1 MSSPLSSL
9 KKSHKNP
16 ILLGRADDINKS
28 GIGTKDRS
36 RSMPFRNPAYS
47 DDESRL
53 LEEITH
59 NMATSRLKATQRADP
74 FHGGLPK
81 LDTTRSHPT
90 HNIGPVPRIN
100 NPPLERMHSSSSFT
114 DDTPPDNATFLTA
127 PPSDQE
133 LMATM
138 MTRITL
144 LEQKVQSQSKELTEK
159 DKKIKI
165 LEDKVQIMKN
175 AQGDLS
181 PRESRELE
189 KKCLLLQQQVHE
201 MEAFLAD
208 YGMVWVGE
216 KSNKTSAFYTDKLS
230 SDSEEEEEEE
240 EEEEDVWRPETSL
253 SHNVVPSTTATTARS
268 ETVQSK
274 FSVDYDRLIENIK
287 DLNVLAGE
295 GVSKVHHT
303 TDGAR
308 LRLPDPVPLI
318 LYANGIMLF
327 SGPFR
332 PFTDPVTQQC
342 VQDITD
348 GYFPS
353 ELQNKF
359 PDGVP
364 FVVTDNRDTFFRD
377 TRREVFRGAGQ
388 VLGGETRPSRLVPES
403 KTAEKSHDKAP
414 TNTPEHSQLKIAT
427 EAPGPKMTVDQFLQ
441 KLPKSVIKDGKVI
454 DIRNSVGENLKD
466 GKGVQTTVTVVET
479 DTVKDLKKRLDDNKE
494 VRPMTPRNITTL
506 RVKSDTGNHTYILK
520 MKFHETIGD
529 LRKYVDMHR
538 SSTSQPYNIV
548 SAYPSKIL
556 DDERVTLQEAGL
568 TPNAVLHLRVKK

>member
-1 MSSPLSSL
+1 MSCHFLPWRVQLF
-9 KKSHKNP
+9 
-16 ILLGRADDINKS
+16 IE
-28 GIGTKDRS
+28 
-36 RSMPFRNPAYS
+36 
-47 DDESRL
+47 DESRL
-53 LEEITH
+53 LDEITN
-59 NMATSRLKATQRADP
+59 NMAASRLKASHTRADP

-81 LDTTRSHPT
+81 LDTSRSHVT
-90 HNIGPVPRIN
+90 HSTPVPRIN
-100 NPPLERMHSSSSFT
+100 NPPLERLKSSSSFI

-133 LMATM
+133 LMSSM
-138 MTRITL
+138 MARISI
-144 LEQKVQSQSKELTEK
+144 LEQKVQTQTKELTEK

-165 LEDKVQIMKN
+165 LEDKVNIMKK
-175 AQGDLS
+175 AQGDMS

-216 KSNKTSAFYTDKLS
+216 RIDTSSAYYNDKSSAD
-230 SDSEEEEEEE
+230 SDSESEEEL
-240 EEEEDVWRPETSL
+240 WRPETSL
-253 SHNVVPSTTATTARS
+253 SHNVPAPVTTTTRS
-268 ETVQSK
+268 DTVQSEFK
-274 FSVDYDRLIENIK
+274 VDYDKIIENIK

-295 GVSKVHHT
+295 GVSKIQHT
-303 TDGAR
+303 SDGAR
-308 LRLPDPVPLI
+308 LRLPEPVPLV

-342 VQDITD
+342 VQDIHD

-364 FVVTDNRDTFFRD
+364 FVVTDYREVYFKD
-377 TRREVFRGAGQ
+377 TRREVFHGTGQ
-388 VLGGETRPSRLVPES
+388 VLGGETRPSRLVPDS
-403 KTAEKSHDKAP
+403 KTGEKSHDTTP
-414 TNTPEHSQLKIAT
+414 NNTPENTHLKIAT
-427 EAPGPKMTVDQFLQ
+427 ELPGKKMTVGQFLQ

-454 DIRNSVGENLKD
+454 DIRNSVGENFKD
-466 GKGVQTTVTVVET
+466 VKTSQGVTVVET
-479 DTVKDLKKRLDDNKE
+479 DTVRDIKKRLDEDE
-494 VRPMTPRNITTL
+494 GSRPMTPRNITTL

-520 MKFHETIGD
+520 MKFHETIRD
-529 LRKYVDMHR
+529 LRKYIDLQR
-538 SSTSQPYNIV
+538 PLNSPSYNIV
-548 SAYPSKIL
+548 SAYPSKTF
-556 DDERVTLQEAGL
+556 DDEKITLQEAGL

>member
-9 KKSHKNP
+9 KKNHKNP
-16 ILLGRADDINKS
+16 LLLG
-28 GIGTKDRS
+28 S
-36 RSMPFRNPAYS
+36 RNMPFRNPAYS

-53 LEEITH
+53 LDEITH
-59 NMATSRLKATQRADP
+59 NMATSRLKAAHRTDP

-81 LDTTRSHPT
+81 LDTARSQAT
-90 HNIGPVPRIN
+90 HNNPVPRVN
-100 NPPLERMHSSSSFT
+100 NPPH
-114 DDTPPDNATFLTA
+114 A

-165 LEDKVQIMKN
+165 LEDKVNIMKK

-181 PRESRELE
+181 PGESRELE
-189 KKCLLLQQQVHE
+189 KKCLLLQQHVHE

-216 KSNKTSAFYTDKLS
+216 KSDTGSSYYNDKS
-230 SDSEEEEEEE
+230 SNDSDSEEDEGE
-240 EEEEDVWRPETSL
+240 VWRPETSL
-253 SHNVVPSTTATTARS
+253 SHNAVPDTAIATTARS

-274 FSVDYDRLIENIK
+274 FTVDYDRLIENIK

-295 GVSKVHHT
+295 GVSKIHHT
-303 TDGAR
+303 NDGAR
-308 LRLPDPVPLI
+308 LRLPDPVPLVF
-318 LYANGIMLF
+318 YANGIMLF

-332 PFTDPVTQQC
+332 PFSDPVTQQC
-342 VQDITD
+342 VQDIHD

-353 ELQNKF
+353 ELQTKF

-364 FVVTDNRDTFFRD
+364 FVVTDYRDTYFKD

-403 KTAEKSHDKAP
+403 KTTEKNHDSAP
-414 TNTPEHSQLKIAT
+414 TNTPEHTQLKIAT
-427 EAPGPKMTVDQFLQ
+427 QLPGAKMTVGQFLQ
-441 KLPKSVIKDGKVI
+441 KLPKSVVKDGKVI
-454 DIRNSVGENLKD
+454 DIRNSVGENLTD
-466 GKGVQTTVTVVET
+466 GKGGQPAVTVVET
-479 DTVKDLKKRLDDNKE
+479 DTVKDIKRRLEGSEDR
-494 VRPMTPRNITTL
+494 RPMTPRNITTL

-520 MKFHETIGD
+520 MKFQETIRD
-529 LRKYVDMHR
+529 LRKYIDLHR
-538 SSTSQPYNIV
+538 SSNSQPYNIV
-548 SAYPSKIL
+548 SAYPSKIF
-556 DDERVTLQEAGL
+556 DDEKVSLLDAGL
-568 TPNAVLHLRVKK
+568 TPNAVLHLRVRK

>member
-9 KKSHKNP
+9 KKPHKNP
-16 ILLGRADDINKS
+16 LLLG
-28 GIGTKDRS
+28 S
-36 RSMPFRNPAYS
+36 RSMPFRSPAYS
-47 DDESRL
+47 EDESRL
-53 LEEITH
+53 LDEITT
-59 NMATSRLKATQRADP
+59 NMAASRLKGSHTRADP

-81 LDTTRSHPT
+81 LDTSRPHVT
-90 HNIGPVPRIN
+90 HSTPVPRIN
-100 NPPLERMHSSSSFT
+100 NPPLERLKSSSSFI

-133 LMATM
+133 LMSSM
-138 MTRITL
+138 MARISI
-144 LEQKVQSQSKELTEK
+144 LEQKVQTQSKELTEK

-165 LEDKVQIMKN
+165 LEDKVNIMKK
-175 AQGDLS
+175 AQGDMS

-208 YGMVWVGE
+208 YGMVWVWE
-216 KSNKTSAFYTDKLS
+216 KIDTSSVYYNDKS
-230 SDSEEEEEEE
+230 SADSESDGEEEL
-240 EEEEDVWRPETSL
+240 WRPESSL
-253 SHNVVPSTTATTARS
+253 SHTVPAPVTTTATRS
-268 ETVQSK
+268 DTVQSEFK
-274 FSVDYDRLIENIK
+274 VDYDKIIENIK

-295 GVSKVHHT
+295 GVSKIQHT
-303 TDGAR
+303 SDGAR
-308 LRLPDPVPLI
+308 LRLPDPVPLV

-342 VQDITD
+342 IQDIHD

-364 FVVTDNRDTFFRD
+364 FVITDYREVYFKD
-377 TRREVFRGAGQ
+377 TRREVFHGTGQ

-403 KTAEKSHDKAP
+403 KTSEKSHHAAP
-414 TNTPEHSQLKIAT
+414 NNTPENTHLKIAT
-427 EAPGPKMTVDQFLQ
+427 ELPGKKMTVGQFLQ

-454 DIRNSVGENLKD
+454 DIRNAVGENFKD
-466 GKGVQTTVTVVET
+466 ARSSQGVTVVET
-479 DTVKDLKKRLDDNKE
+479 DTVKDIKKRLDEDE
-494 VRPMTPRNITTL
+494 GSRPMTPRNITTL

-529 LRKYVDMHR
+529 VRKYIDLQR
-538 SSTSQPYNIV
+538 PSNSASYNIV
-548 SAYPSKIL
+548 SAYPSKTF
-556 DDERVTLQEAGL
+556 DDEKITLQEAGL

>member
-1 MSSPLSSL
+1 MSCYFLPWRVQLFL
-9 KKSHKNP
+9 
-16 ILLGRADDINKS
+16 
-28 GIGTKDRS
+28 
-36 RSMPFRNPAYS
+36 

-53 LEEITH
+53 LDEITH
-59 NMATSRLKATQRADP
+59 NMATSRLKAAHRADP

-81 LDTTRSHPT
+81 LDTARSQAT
-90 HNIGPVPRIN
+90 HNNPVPRVN
-100 NPPLERMHSSSSFT
+100 NPPH
-114 DDTPPDNATFLTA
+114 A

-133 LMATM
+133 LMSTM

-165 LEDKVQIMKN
+165 LEDKVNIMKK

-181 PRESRELE
+181 PGESRELE

-216 KSNKTSAFYTDKLS
+216 KSDTGSSFYNDKS
-230 SDSEEEEEEE
+230 SNDSDSEGDEGEEEL
-240 EEEEDVWRPETSL
+240 WRPETSL
-253 SHNVVPSTTATTARS
+253 SHNAVPDTAIATTARS

-274 FSVDYDRLIENIK
+274 FAVDYDRLIENIK

-295 GVSKVHHT
+295 GVSKIHHT
-303 TDGAR
+303 NDGAR
-308 LRLPDPVPLI
+308 LRLPDPVPLVF
-318 LYANGIMLF
+318 YANGIMLF

-332 PFTDPVTQQC
+332 PFSDPVTQQC
-342 VQDITD
+342 VQDIHD

-353 ELQNKF
+353 ELQKKF

-364 FVVTDNRDTFFRD
+364 FVVTDYRDTYFKD

-403 KTAEKSHDKAP
+403 KTTEKNHDSAP
-414 TNTPEHSQLKIAT
+414 TNTPEHTQLKIAT
-427 EAPGPKMTVDQFLQ
+427 EPPGAKMTVGQFLQ

-454 DIRNSVGENLKD
+454 DIRNSVGENLMD
-466 GKGVQTTVTVVET
+466 GKGGQPAVTVVET
-479 DTVKDLKKRLDDNKE
+479 DTVKDLKRRLEGSEDR
-494 VRPMTPRNITTL
+494 RPMTPRNITTL

-520 MKFHETIGD
+520 MKFHETIRD
-529 LRKYVDMHR
+529 LRKYIDLHR
-538 SSTSQPYNIV
+538 SSNSQPYNIV
-548 SAYPSKIL
+548 SAYPSKIF
-556 DDERVTLQEAGL
+556 DDEKVSLLDAGL
-568 TPNAVLHLRVKK
+568 TPNAVLHLRVRK

>member
-9 KKSHKNP
+9 KKNHKNP
-16 ILLGRADDINKS
+16 LLLGKQEDFNKAVS
-28 GIGTKDRS
+28 KDSS
-36 RSMPFRNPAYS
+36 RNMPFRNPAYS

-53 LEEITH
+53 LDEITH
-59 NMATSRLKATQRADP
+59 NMATSRLKAAHRTDP

-81 LDTTRSHPT
+81 LDTARSQAT
-90 HNIGPVPRIN
+90 HNNPVPRVN
-100 NPPLERMHSSSSFT
+100 NPPHG
-114 DDTPPDNATFLTA
+114 

-165 LEDKVQIMKN
+165 LEDKVNIMKK

-181 PRESRELE
+181 PGESRELE
-189 KKCLLLQQQVHE
+189 KKCLLLQQHVHE

-216 KSNKTSAFYTDKLS
+216 KSDTGSSYYNEKSSND
-230 SDSEEEEEEE
+230 SDSEEDEGDGE
-240 EEEEDVWRPETSL
+240 VWRPETSL
-253 SHNVVPSTTATTARS
+253 SHNAVPDTAIATTARS

-274 FSVDYDRLIENIK
+274 FTVDYDRLIENIK

-295 GVSKVHHT
+295 GVSKIHHT
-303 TDGAR
+303 NDGAR
-308 LRLPDPVPLI
+308 LRLPDPVPLVF
-318 LYANGIMLF
+318 YANGIMLF

-332 PFTDPVTQQC
+332 PFSDPVTQQC
-342 VQDITD
+342 VQDIHD

-353 ELQNKF
+353 ELQTKF

-364 FVVTDNRDTFFRD
+364 FVVTDYRDTYFKD

-403 KTAEKSHDKAP
+403 KTTEKNHDSAP
-414 TNTPEHSQLKIAT
+414 TNTPEHTQLKIAT
-427 EAPGPKMTVDQFLQ
+427 QLPGAKMTVGQFLQ
-441 KLPKSVIKDGKVI
+441 KLPKSVVKDGKVI
-454 DIRNSVGENLKD
+454 DIRNSVGENLTD
-466 GKGVQTTVTVVET
+466 GKGGQPAVTVVET
-479 DTVKDLKKRLDDNKE
+479 DTVKDIKRRLEGNEDR
-494 VRPMTPRNITTL
+494 RPMTPRNITTL

-520 MKFHETIGD
+520 MKFQETIRD
-529 LRKYVDMHR
+529 LRKYIDLHR
-538 SSTSQPYNIV
+538 SSNSQPYNIV
-548 SAYPSKIL
+548 SAYPSKIF
-556 DDERVTLQEAGL
+556 DDEKVSLLDAGL
-568 TPNAVLHLRVKK
+568 TPNAVLHLRVRK